1 MKTTCRLATS
11 LLAGLLICG
20 APLASAA
27 DAETADLPENILAK
41 MARYKSKRFEDQ
53 SDGKSFLERR
63 RGDQIGTCGGLNIG
77 NVSGGRG
84 VRSMPRQVT
93 VVISGD
99 VINANNKCK

>member
-1 MKTTCRLATS
+1 MNKTAKIAAS
-11 LLAGLLICG
+11 LIVGLMICSAGAI
-20 APLASAA
+20 AA

-41 MARYKSKRFEDQ
+41 MARYKAKRFNEP
-53 SDGKSFLERR
+53 SDKSFIERR
-63 RGDQIGTCGGLNIG
+63 RGDQVGTCGGLNIG

-99 VINANNKCK
+99 VINANNKCN